1 MFKLAATALCLA
13 MVISSGAALADSGAS
28 LTTPETESR
37 WRGQPAAPGQGKT
50 GKDGTPAAG
59 WRPRNLIRL
68 KSGPGWRVREPHHA
82 WGTPLSVS
90 RLRNVLQARHRQ
102 FPSATAVP
110 IYDLSAQHGGPLE
123 GHYSHRRGR
132 DADVGTPDLLQA
144 TGRWRQRDRDLEHTL
159 FLVLALLRT
168 CDVEFILLDRE
179 AQRML
184 LHHALS
190 RGLTA
195 DEAALIFQ
203 APGRGPFGMVRH
215 KANHR
220 QHIHVRFRKEANSDE
235 PPRTP
240 RVVSDRESREELCVA
255 DAGRPLIEKIFSRL
269 YE

>member
-1 MFKLAATALCLA
+1 MILLP
-13 MVISSGAALADSGAS
+13 SGAAHARSGAGV
-28 LTTPETESR
+28 TTASSAHP
-37 WRGQPAAPGQGKT
+37 WQGQPAAPKQAKSS
-50 GKDGTPAAG
+50 KKRAPNAA
-59 WRPRNLIRL
+59 WRPRDLIRL

-82 WGTPLSVS
+82 WGTPLTVS
-90 RLRNVLQARHRQ
+90 RLRSVLRTRHRQ
-102 FPSATAVP
+102 FPSATATPV
-110 IYDLSAQHGGPLE
+110 YDLSAQRGGPLE

-132 DADVGTPDLLQA
+132 DADIGIPAILA
-144 TGRWRQRDRDLEHTL
+144 TGVRYWRKRDRHLEHTL

-179 AQRML
+179 AQHLL

-190 RGLTA
+190 RGVTA

-215 KANHR
+215 KVNHR
-220 QHIHVRFRKEANSDE
+220 RHIHVRFRKETSSNE
-235 PPRTP
+235 PPRKA
-240 RVVSDRESREELCVA
+240 RVVTDRESREELCVA